1 MYTIK
6 LDVND
11 TIYEKVMF
19 FLKNIPVKNISVEK
33 TDDLEVKKQ
42 NDIVTFFQSSP
53 IKGEISL
60 ERESDIYS
68 DRVTF

>member
-19 FLKNIPVKNISVEK
+19 FLKNIPVKNLSVEK
-33 TDDLEVKKQ
+33 TDEDEAKKQ
-42 NDIVTFFQSSP
+42 DDIVTFFQSSP

>member
-19 FLKNIPVKNISVEK
+19 FLKNIPVKNLSVEK
-33 TDDLEVKKQ
+33 TDEDEAKKQ

-60 ERESDIYS
+60 ERESDTYT

>member
-11 TIYEKVMF
+11 IVFEKVMF

-33 TDDLEVKKQ
+33 IDDKESKKQ

-53 IKGEISL
+53 IAGEISL
-60 ERESDIYS
+60 ERDSGTYTN
-68 DRVTF
+68 RVTF

>member
-6 LDVND
+6 LDVSD
-11 TIYEKVMF
+11 TVFEKVMF

-33 TDDLEVKKQ
+33 IDDKESKKQ

-53 IKGEISL
+53 IVGEISL
-60 ERESDIYS
+60 ERDSGTYTN
-68 DRVTF
+68 RVTF

>member
-19 FLKNIPVKNISVEK
+19 FLKNIPVKNIKVEK
-33 TDDLEVKKQ
+33 VDDKESKKQ

-53 IKGEISL
+53 IAGKISL
-60 ERESDIYS
+60 EQDSQTYT
-68 DRVTF
+68 DRVAF

>member
-19 FLKNIPVKNISVEK
+19 FLKNIPVSN
-33 TDDLEVKKQ
+33 LEVKKIEDFQDKTQ
-42 NDIVTFFQSSP
+42 NNIVSFFHNSP
-53 IKGEISL
+53 LSGNIEL
-60 ERESDIYS
+60 VREKEVYE
-68 DRVTF
+68 DRVSV

>member
-11 TIYEKVMF
+11 TIYEKVMTL
-19 FLKNIPVKNISVEK
+19 LKKIPVTNIEVEK
-33 TDDLEVKKQ
+33 IEDKASKTQ

-53 IKGEISL
+53 IAGEITL
-60 ERESDIYS
+60 ERDSQTYT